1 MVNTIIEIQ
10 YKKYTENVIVTEQNV
25 DEVLE
30 HLLSD
35 KDIVDYQIEVEGD
48 IDLESELGKSD
59 LVCSFYD
66 AAPSKVKT
74 IHKMENKLYEMKSI
88 GHWKTD
94 AQASKHFEDIE
105 KLEDRIVEKLNKLTN
120 LESLFV

>member
-1 MVNTIIEIQ
+1 MNSVIEIQ

-25 DEVLE
+25 DEVLV
-30 HLLSD
+30 HLLTD
-35 KDIVDYQIEVEGD
+35 KDIVDYHVEVEGE

-66 AAPSKVKT
+66 VAPSKVKT
-74 IHKMENKLYEMKSI
+74 IHKMEDKLYEMKSI
-88 GHWKTD
+88 SYWKTN
-94 AQASKHFEDIE
+94 AQASKHFQDIE
-105 KLEDRIVEKLNKLTN
+105 KLEDRIAVKLNKLTN

>member
-1 MVNTIIEIQ
+1 MNTVIEIQ
-10 YKKYTENVIVTEQNV
+10 YKKYSENVIVTIENV

-35 KDIVDYQIEVEGD
+35 KDIVDYHIEVEGD

-66 AAPSKVKT
+66 VAPPKVKT

-88 GHWKTD
+88 GYWKTD
-94 AQASKHFEDIE
+94 AQASKHFEDID
-105 KLEDRIVEKLNKLTN
+105 KLEDRIAVKLNKLTN
-120 LESLFV
+120 YESLFI